1 MNTRKK
7 SRKLLLV
14 ATTLMI
20 IALGS
25 VLTVY
30 AAVILGQFTGGTVTV
45 GGVSSGTVKYSLA
58 NVEPGSWSTTLSAG
72 TGTAWFARLEISGGY
87 HGSATVTFQLQQNTG
102 SGWSDFGTAFTT
114 GTITLSGSSQ
124 TVYAS
129 SDGNLATNKDWGT
142 GLTGAAYQIVVTVN
156 SVP

>member
-1 MNTRKK
+1 MNHTKK

-20 IALGS
+20 IAMAS

-30 AAVILGQFTGGTVTV
+30 ATVLFGPFTGGTVTV
-45 GGVSSGTVKYSLA
+45 GGVSSGSISYSGTNDVGA
-58 NVEPGSWSTTLSAG
+58 TWTSTLSAA
-72 TGTAWFARLEISGGY
+72 TGADWFAMLEITGGY

-102 SGWSDFGTAFTT
+102 SGWSNFGTAFTT

-124 TVYAS
+124 NIYAS
-129 SDGNLATNKDWGT
+129 SDGTITGNKNWGT
-142 GLTGAAYQIVVTVN
+142 GLTGAAYQIIVTVN
-156 SVP
+156 SA